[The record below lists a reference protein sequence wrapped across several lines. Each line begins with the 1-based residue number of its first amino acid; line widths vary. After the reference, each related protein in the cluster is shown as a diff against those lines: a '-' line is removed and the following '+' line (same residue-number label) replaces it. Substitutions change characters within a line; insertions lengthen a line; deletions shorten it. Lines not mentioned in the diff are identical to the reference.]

1 MPSLTRRETLAA
13 ASSSL
18 VLLAG
23 CAGSD
28 RSSHSEPPAESEPVE
43 YEFERVRTTAEPV
56 LFRTADDTDRTVSER
71 RERYGAEFVA
81 GESYFE
87 SIEFAATEDGTRM
100 QSFASATDFETE
112 SVFLYSTGV
121 SECHDIKLK
130 SVTLD
135 GNDGDPHLDFCRFV
149 RPADVECD
157 ADTMHTVGYAVRLPI
172 DGRDTSGHGTGMSH
186 SCSGRTEPEV
196 FETTV
201 TVTGGGDE

>member
-43 YEFERVRTTAEPV
+43 YEFERVRTTTESV
-56 LFRTADDTDRTVSER
+56 LFRTGDETDRTVSER
-71 RERYGAEFVA
+71 RERYDADFVSR
-81 GESYFE
+81 ESNFE
-87 SIEFAATEDGTRM
+87 SIEFASTEGGTQL
-100 QSFASATDFETE
+100 QSFANATDFETE

-121 SECHDIKLK
+121 SECHDIKLE

-172 DGRDTSGHGTGMSH
+172 DGRDTSGYGTGMSH
-186 SCSGRTEPEV
+186 GCAGRPDPDV

-201 TVTGGGDE
+201 TVTGGGKE

>member
-1 MPSLTRRETLAA
+1 MPPLTRRETLAA
-13 ASSSL
+13 VSSSL

-28 RSSHSEPPAESEPVE
+28 RSNHSEPPSEDEPVS
-43 YEFERVRTTAEPV
+43 YEFERVRTASEPV
-56 LFRTADDTDRTVSER
+56 LFGTADDTDRTVSER
-71 RERYGAEFVA
+71 RERNGADFVA
-81 GESYFE
+81 RESNFE
-87 SIEFAATEDGTRM
+87 SIEFASTEAGTNL

-121 SECHDIKLK
+121 SECHDIKLE

-135 GNDGDPHLDFCRFV
+135 GDDGDPNLDFCRFV
-149 RPADVECD
+149 RPADVDCD

-172 DGRDTSGHGTGMSH
+172 DGRDTSGHGTGMSRG
-186 SCSGRTEPEV
+186 CAGRPEPDV

-201 TVTGGGDE
+201 TVTGGGEE